1 MTEQSK
7 ILVVEDDQSLR
18 EAIYETLRLSGFD
31 AVTVSNGEDA
41 LALLERQKVSLV
53 LSDVQMPEM
62 DGNELLKRVRAV
74 RSDLPFVLM
83 TAFGSIEK
91 AVEAIQ
97 EGATDY
103 LVKPFDSEV
112 FLELIGRFCG
122 STPADKGLVAED
134 PVMLNAL
141 RLAARV
147 APSDATVMIS
157 GESGSGK
164 EVIARF
170 IHNNSPR
177 HNHPFVALNCAA
189 IPETMLE
196 SLLFGYEKGAFTG
209 AIKSCGGK
217 FEQANHGTLLLDEI
231 SEMDISLQAKLLRVL
246 QEKEVERLGGS
257 AAIPLDVRVLAT
269 TNRNLREQV
278 AEGKFR
284 EDLFYRLNVFPL
296 HVPSLKDRLHDVL
309 PLADYF
315 ARNYAEGKCFEF
327 SEDARRALMLHAWPG
342 NVRELENVIR
352 RALILRAGKTI
363 TASDITFEMEPAK
376 VDQIVEE
383 TITAVESSPSSLE
396 NDLCIKEQYLIL
408 DALRAEN
415 GNKQCAAERLG
426 ISPRTLRYKIAK
438 FRKEGVCI
446 PELASA

>member
-31 AVTVSNGEDA
+31 SVTVSNGEDA

-122 STPADKGLVAED
+122 SAAADKGLIAED

-147 APSDATVMIS
+147 APLM
-157 GESGSGK
+157 
-164 EVIARF
+164 
-170 IHNNSPR
+170 PR
-177 HNHPFVALNCAA
+177 
-189 IPETMLE
+189 
-196 SLLFGYEKGAFTG
+196 
-209 AIKSCGGK
+209 
-217 FEQANHGTLLLDEI
+217 
-231 SEMDISLQAKLLRVL
+231 
-246 QEKEVERLGGS
+246 
-257 AAIPLDVRVLAT
+257 
-269 TNRNLREQV
+269 
-278 AEGKFR
+278 
-284 EDLFYRLNVFPL
+284 
-296 HVPSLKDRLHDVL
+296 
-309 PLADYF
+309 
-315 ARNYAEGKCFEF
+315 
-327 SEDARRALMLHAWPG
+327 
-342 NVRELENVIR
+342 
-352 RALILRAGKTI
+352 
-363 TASDITFEMEPAK
+363 
-376 VDQIVEE
+376 
-383 TITAVESSPSSLE
+383 
-396 NDLCIKEQYLIL
+396 
-408 DALRAEN
+408 
-415 GNKQCAAERLG
+415 
-426 ISPRTLRYKIAK
+426 
-438 FRKEGVCI
+438 
-446 PELASA
+446 

>member
-112 FLELIGRFCG
+112 FLELVGRFCG
-122 STPADKGLVAED
+122 SASADKGLVAED

-209 AIKSCGGK
+209 AIKGCGGK
-217 FEQANHGTLLLDEI
+217 F
-231 SEMDISLQAKLLRVL
+231 
-246 QEKEVERLGGS
+246 
-257 AAIPLDVRVLAT
+257 
-269 TNRNLREQV
+269 
-278 AEGKFR
+278 
-284 EDLFYRLNVFPL
+284 
-296 HVPSLKDRLHDVL
+296 
-309 PLADYF
+309 
-315 ARNYAEGKCFEF
+315 
-327 SEDARRALMLHAWPG
+327 
-342 NVRELENVIR
+342 
-352 RALILRAGKTI
+352 
-363 TASDITFEMEPAK
+363 
-376 VDQIVEE
+376 
-383 TITAVESSPSSLE
+383 
-396 NDLCIKEQYLIL
+396 
-408 DALRAEN
+408 
-415 GNKQCAAERLG
+415 
-426 ISPRTLRYKIAK
+426 
-438 FRKEGVCI
+438 
-446 PELASA
+446 